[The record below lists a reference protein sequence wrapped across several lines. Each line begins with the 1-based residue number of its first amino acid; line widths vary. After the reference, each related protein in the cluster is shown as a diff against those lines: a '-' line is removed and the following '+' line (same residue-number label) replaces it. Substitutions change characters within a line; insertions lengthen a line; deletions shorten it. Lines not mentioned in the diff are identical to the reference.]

1 MPQQQFH
8 IHMLGTEGKRCLI
21 DRSEIELTE
30 WDFHGPPSN
39 YIELNNCVLVK
50 FKGKG
55 YRILTLIIL
64 LSQAKPYISIYILP
78 GITLQCTWG
87 CIVCCF
93 NLLTIWLCSR
103 RIAHTILSFVLS
115 YIGGEYKM
123 RIRAPSDFY
132 CWWCHAIKL

>member
-1 MPQQQFH
+1 
-8 IHMLGTEGKRCLI
+8 MLGTASTEGKRCLI

-78 GITLQCTWG
+78 GFTMHMGVYC
-87 CIVCCF
+87 
-93 NLLTIWLCSR
+93 
-103 RIAHTILSFVLS
+103 VL
-115 YIGGEYKM
+115 
-123 RIRAPSDFY
+123 F
-132 CWWCHAIKL
+132 